1 MRSYFGRY
9 LENTRCRMRSA
20 QCHAM
25 RRRVAPSLESYLDSG
40 IDYYPKSKV
49 SAYKAPCLSLLFKGA
64 QDPIEVRL
72 DGLKWDLSCVCG
84 SLRWGAGSTRGA
96 AIPICAKNENRE
108 KREKRSQGICG
119 FWESQAKGY
128 SGFGNPKP
136 RDMRGLGIP
145 SQGICGV
152 WGSQAKG
159 YTAL

>member
-1 MRSYFGRY
+1 MWQLDEPHSISRQPARVMVCTNIVMPD
-9 LENTRCRMRSA
+9 EMA
-20 QCHAM
+20 
-25 RRRVAPSLESYLDSG
+25 RR
-40 IDYYPKSKV
+40 IDEMARNIVYV
-49 SAYKAPCLSLLFKGA
+49 
-64 QDPIEVRL
+64 EVRL